1 MTTRLD
7 DDGPEF
13 DPDDPL
19 AVILRPNADYLGPP
33 VGRYEAVRRRA
44 SRRRL
49 LRTSAGVGVGLAC
62 AVGVLVALPFRA
74 TVTDAPT
81 SPTVPL
87 APPRVSG
94 APSSTPTPTPSTA
107 PSTASTP
114 SASPVPESL
123 QPSLAAPAD
132 PSAPTP
138 AAASPTAVPAP
149 VPTDDAP

>member
-62 AVGVLVALPFRA
+62 AVGVLVALPFGA
-74 TVTDAPT
+74 TVSDAPT

-107 PSTASTP
+107 STP

-123 QPSLAAPAD
+123 QPSLAAPAE

-138 AAASPTAVPAP
+138 APVSPTAAP
-149 VPTDDAP
+149 VPVPTVDAP

>member
-7 DDGPEF
+7 DDGPDF

-19 AVILRPNADYLGPP
+19 AVILRAGTEYLGPP

-74 TVTDAPT
+74 TVSDAPT

-94 APSSTPTPTPSTA
+94 APSSTP
-107 PSTASTP
+107 STASTP
-114 SASPVPESL
+114 SSSTVPESL
-123 QPSLAAPAD
+123 QPSLAAPAE

-138 AAASPTAVPAP
+138 APVSPTAAPAP
-149 VPTDDAP
+149 VPTVDAP

>member
-7 DDGPEF
+7 DDGPDF

-19 AVILRPNADYLGPP
+19 AVILRPSDEYLGPP
-33 VGRYEAVRRRA
+33 VGRYEAIRRRA

-74 TVTDAPT
+74 TVSDAPT

-87 APPRVSG
+87 APPHASSG
-94 APSSTPTPTPSTA
+94 PSTTPA
-107 PSTASTP
+107 PTP

-123 QPSLAAPAD
+123 PPTFAPAE

-138 AAASPTAVPAP
+138 TPASSTAVPAP
-149 VPTDDAP
+149 VPTVDAP